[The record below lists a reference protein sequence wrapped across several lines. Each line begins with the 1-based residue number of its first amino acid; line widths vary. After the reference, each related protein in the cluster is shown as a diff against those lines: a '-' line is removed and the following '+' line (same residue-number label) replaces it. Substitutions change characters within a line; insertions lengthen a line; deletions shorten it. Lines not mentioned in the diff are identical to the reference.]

1 MSKKVKIETLIQDDK
16 NFNLGTTYGAELMER
31 SLKKFGAG
39 RSVVVDKNGKII
51 AGNKTVEN
59 AIKAGIKEVLVVE
72 TSGDKIVAVK
82 RTDVELDSAQG
93 REMALADNATAK
105 ENILFDVGAVLD
117 EATSKGFDP
126 AEWGSG
132 IKLDRFTPEF
142 EPVPAPDTPPPTFKC
157 MCPECLHE
165 FSVVK

>member
-1 MSKKVKIETLIQDDK
+1 MSKISIEELQPDDN
-16 NFNLGTTYGAELMER
+16 NFNLGTTYGEELMEK

-39 RSVVVDKNGKII
+39 RSVVIDKNGKII

-72 TSGDKIVAVK
+72 TTGDKLVAVK
-82 RTDVELDSAQG
+82 RTDVSLDSAKG
-93 REMALADNATAK
+93 RELALADNATAK

-117 EATSKGFDP
+117 EAAVHDFDP
-126 AEWGSG
+126 GEWGSG
-132 IKLDRFTPEF
+132 INIDKYTPEL
-142 EPVPAPDTPPPTFKC
+142 EPIPAPNKETEVYEC

-165 FSVVK
+165 FNI